1 MKLEIS
7 IEDIR
12 NMLEAKGFKPDLQI
26 SEPRLTCWF
35 EYQQTHFDEESK
47 KMSYTTEIGECN
59 CFFRIMIKL
68 EDEK

>member
-7 IEDIR
+7 IDDIK
-12 NMLEAKGFKPDLQI
+12 NMLEAKGFKPTND
-26 SEPRLTCWF
+26 EPWF

-47 KMSYTTEIGECN
+47 EMSYTIEIGECN
-59 CFFRIMIKL
+59 CFFRINIKL